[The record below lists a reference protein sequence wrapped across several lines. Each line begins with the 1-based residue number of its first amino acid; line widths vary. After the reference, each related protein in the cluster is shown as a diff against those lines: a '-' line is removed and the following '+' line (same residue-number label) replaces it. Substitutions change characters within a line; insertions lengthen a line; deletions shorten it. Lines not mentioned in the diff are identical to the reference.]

1 MHLNGFSSMEIV
13 SVTFHSRYN
22 RRGGE
27 NKDGLN
33 LRRIENSFVDN
44 TPRAGL
50 GYNAEGD
57 WILISHVNC

>member
-1 MHLNGFSSMEIV
+1 MEIV

-33 LRRIENSFVDN
+33 LRRIEKVLLI
-44 TPRAGL
+44 THP
-50 GYNAEGD
+50 EQD
-57 WILISHVNC
+57 WGIIQKVNG